1 MTTSRTLCTLNVNGR
16 AHELALEPA
25 TTLLEALR
33 DHLHLTGTKRGCDI
47 GDCGACTVLVDG
59 RPRLSC
65 ITLALAVQGRE
76 ILTVEGLEERGALG
90 PLQDAFDRLGAIQCG
105 YCTPGMLMSATA
117 LLDRNPSPTRDEI
130 REGIAGNLCR
140 CTGYQ
145 KIVDAVEDAARTRR
159 EARETLETRAR
170 ERGGRP

>member
-1 MTTSRTLCTLNVNGR
+1 VNGQT
-16 AHELALEPA
+16 HELALEPA

-33 DHLHLTGTKRGCDI
+33 DHLRLTGTKRGCDI
-47 GDCGACTVLVDG
+47 GDCGACTVLIDG

-65 ITLALAVQGRE
+65 ITLALSVQGRE
-76 ILTVEGLEERGALG
+76 ILTVEGLEARGALG
-90 PLQDAFDRLGAIQCG
+90 ALQDAFDRLGAIQCG

-117 LLDRNPSPTRDEI
+117 LLEHTPDPSRAQI

-145 KIVDAVEDAARTRR
+145 KIVDAIEDAARVRR
-159 EARETLETRAR
+159 ERRE
-170 ERGGRP
+170 GGGQP